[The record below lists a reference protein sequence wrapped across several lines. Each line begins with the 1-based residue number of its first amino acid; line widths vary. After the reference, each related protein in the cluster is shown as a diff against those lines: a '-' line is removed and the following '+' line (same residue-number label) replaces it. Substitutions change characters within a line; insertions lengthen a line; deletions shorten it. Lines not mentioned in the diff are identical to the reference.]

1 MKLITFG
8 IDGLLDGSRASI
20 SFNDFSIPNDL
31 RWKLWDEVILISEIT
46 HDDLRI

>member
-8 IDGLLDGSRASI
+8 INGLLDGSRASI

-46 HDDLRI
+46 HDNLRI